1 MSATTTTTTTLTTP
15 PTPLPVTPIK
25 WLQKFGMEKYAHVFE
40 QNGYDTLHI
49 VSVMDESNL
58 DTLGI
63 TIPAH
68 RKLLLFKVKDLCK

>member
-1 MSATTTTTTTLTTP
+1 MSATTTTTTP
-15 PTPLPVTPIK
+15 PTPLPVTLIK
-25 WLQKFGMEKYAHVFE
+25 WLQEFGMERYAHVFK
-40 QNGYDTLHI
+40 QNGYDTLHV

-68 RKLLLFKVKDLCK
+68 HKLFLFKVKDLCK